1 MQAGRPPKLSAE
13 QVAELL
19 TKLAAG
25 AHPLALAK
33 EYGVSDQTVYRHA
46 RLAKERAWDIESA
59 GQARDGGESTIPVRP
74 APALSHA
81 EFAKAQAERL
91 ERVASDPL
99 TGVSIPLTESDNA
112 ICRNVTRELYAAF
125 RTSGRQKDYKTQNDI
140 GKTIAALVRARHQIA
155 PPKTNR
161 GPLKTYMVEA
171 SPDVW
176 PDPPAKGTAP
186 ASGN

>member
-33 EYGVSDQTVYRHA
+33 EYGVSDQTIYRHA

-91 ERVASDPL
+91 ERASGTDPL

-125 RTSGRQKDYKTQNDI
+125 RTAGRQKDYKTQNDI

-161 GPLKTYMVEA
+161 GPLKTYTVEA
-171 SPDVW
+171 SPDSW
-176 PDPPAKGTAP
+176 PDPPKEAKEAKQ
-186 ASGN
+186 

>member
-25 AHPLALAK
+25 AHPLALSK

-59 GQARDGGESTIPVRP
+59 GQARDGGDPTIPVRP
-74 APALSHA
+74 APTLSHA

-99 TGVSIPLTESDNA
+99 TGVAIPLTESDNA
-112 ICRNVTRELYAAF
+112 ICRIVTRDLYAAF
-125 RTSGRQKDYKTQNDI
+125 RAVGKEKDYKTQNDI

-161 GPLKTYMVEA
+161 GPLKTYTVEA
-171 SPDVW
+171 SPDSW
-176 PDPPAKGTAP
+176 PDPPKEAKEAKQ
-186 ASGN
+186 